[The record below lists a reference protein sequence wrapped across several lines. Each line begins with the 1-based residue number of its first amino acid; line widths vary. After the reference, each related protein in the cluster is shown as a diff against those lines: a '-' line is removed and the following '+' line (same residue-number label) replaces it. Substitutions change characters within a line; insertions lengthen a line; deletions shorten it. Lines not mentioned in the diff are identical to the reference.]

1 MSKPNTEDNPAE
13 ESAAA
18 EPPPQ
23 PDAVPDAEIPSFEGE
38 VPEPDTDPQPDE
50 EEEEVFLG
58 SEATVPEGDYGPPI
72 ESRLPDRSAITGELR
87 ELERRV
93 RARLVPTAR
102 AGQRRRIPLAFLWSR
117 YRQFAM
123 RDRSD
128 VVDEFGRDPV
138 YAARVEPILD
148 FLYHKYFRVECEG
161 LENIPRSGRALLVAN
176 HSGTLPYDGAIVMHA
191 LRSEH
196 ANNRDVRPLVEDF
209 VFHFPYVGTL
219 INRLG
224 GVRACQENAQRLLD
238 ADQLVAVF
246 PEGIKGIGK
255 LYRDRYK
262 LQRFGRGGFIK
273 LALRTRSPIVPVA
286 IVGAEETHPMLTKI
300 TWLSKSVGIPY
311 VPVTPTFPLLGPLG
325 LLPLPSKWYVRFGE
339 VIDLP
344 QEHGPEAASDRI
356 LVNRMAETVRS
367 RIQTMIDE
375 ALEHRKSV
383 LLG

>member
-1 MSKPNTEDNPAE
+1 LAEPIADEPAPPAE
-13 ESAAA
+13 S
-18 EPPPQ
+18 
-23 PDAVPDAEIPSFEGE
+23 VPDAEIPSFEGE
-38 VPEPDTDPQPDE
+38 ATDYDTAPPEEDLDE
-50 EEEEVFLG
+50 ELFLG

-72 ESRLPDRSAITGELR
+72 ESRLPDRTAITSELR

-93 RARLVPTAR
+93 RSRLVPSGPT
-102 AGQRRRIPLAFLWSR
+102 GQRRQVPLAFLWSR

-138 YAARVEPILD
+138 YSARFEPILE
-148 FLYHKYFRVECEG
+148 FLYRKYFRVECEG
-161 LENIPRSGRALLVAN
+161 LENVPSSGRALLVAN

-191 LRSEH
+191 MRSEH
-196 ANNRDVRPLVEDF
+196 AKRRDVRPLVEDF

-311 VPVTPTFPLLGPLG
+311 LPITPTFPFLGPLG
-325 LLPLPSKWYVRFGE
+325 LLPLPAKWFVRFGE
-339 VIDLP
+339 VIDVP
-344 QEHGPEAASDRI
+344 GEHGPEAASDRI
-356 LVNRMAETVRS
+356 LVNRLAETVRS